1 MRKRRP
7 AGCCIANPAVK
18 DNDQPPPLWT
28 KGEPNDK
35 TGLDTTRRKEEIARR
50 EKGGNTTRREE
61 ETI

>member
-7 AGCCIANPAVK
+7 AGRCIANPAVK

-35 TGLDTTRRKEEIARR
+35 TGPDTTTRRKEEIARR
-50 EKGGNTTRREE
+50 VEGGT
-61 ETI
+61 